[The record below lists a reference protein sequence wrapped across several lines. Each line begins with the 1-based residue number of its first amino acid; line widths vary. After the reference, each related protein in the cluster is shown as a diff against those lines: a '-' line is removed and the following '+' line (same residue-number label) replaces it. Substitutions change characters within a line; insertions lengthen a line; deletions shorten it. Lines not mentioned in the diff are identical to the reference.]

1 MRLIRSNRSFGSWA
15 ALFAMAIQLV
25 LSFGHVHLE
34 DIKGQSAAIATSAE
48 GPPSAP
54 ADDDHGA
61 PGHDFC
67 AICASLSLTSSS
79 VLPTVEL
86 PPSPV
91 DHPHK
96 WSADVRPAR
105 VSLGIYLPFQA
116 RGPPFSI

>member
-1 MRLIRSNRSFGSWA
+1 MRLIRNNRSFGSWA
-15 ALFAMAIQLV
+15 ALFALAVQLG

-34 DIKGQSAAIATSAE
+34 DIKGPSAAIPTSVD
-48 GPPSAP
+48 GSPNVP

-91 DHPHK
+91 DHPHR
-96 WSADVRPAR
+96 WSADVHPAR
-105 VSLGIYLPFQA
+105 VSLEIYLPFQA
-116 RGPPFSI
+116 RGPPSSI